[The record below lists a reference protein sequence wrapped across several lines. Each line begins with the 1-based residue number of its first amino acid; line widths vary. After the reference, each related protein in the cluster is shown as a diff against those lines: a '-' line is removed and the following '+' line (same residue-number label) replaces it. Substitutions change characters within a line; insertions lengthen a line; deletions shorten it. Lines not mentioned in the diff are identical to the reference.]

1 MDIQRANTQVRP
13 YRYLYNPCPLIFS
26 IMNPKDIS
34 YLKNFTYYWLPVLV
48 YCLIIFIQSSF
59 PATEH
64 IPEFDFSD
72 KLLHAAVYAV
82 LGILLYRA
90 FNAMPKRPSTVS
102 LVILSIL
109 MTALYGASDE
119 VHQYFVPSRNAEFL
133 DFAADAAGGIIGV
146 MVAVVINKN
155 KPSE

>member
-1 MDIQRANTQVRP
+1 
-13 YRYLYNPCPLIFS
+13 LI
-26 IMNPKDIS
+26 
-34 YLKNFTYYWLPVLV
+34 YWLPVLV

-82 LGILLYRA
+82 LGMLLYRA
-90 FNAMPKRPSTVS
+90 FNAMHKRPSTAS
-102 LVILSIL
+102 LVVLSIL
-109 MTALYGASDE
+109 ITALYGASDE

-133 DFAADAAGGIIGV
+133 DFAADAVGGMIGV
-146 MVAVVINKN
+146 MVVVVINKN
-155 KPSE
+155 KPSQ